1 MPKEVGPPHFEGEEV
16 NGGRNTRW
24 SGVVLT
30 DAAVRAI
37 GIVYAG
43 SCKSIEV
50 LPAAA
55 DKSIAPGLE
64 IGKTMDAL

>member
-37 GIVYAG
+37 GIV
-43 SCKSIEV
+43 SCLLLLIKV
-50 LPAAA
+50 LRQVL
-55 DKSIAPGLE
+55 K
-64 IGKTMDAL
+64 